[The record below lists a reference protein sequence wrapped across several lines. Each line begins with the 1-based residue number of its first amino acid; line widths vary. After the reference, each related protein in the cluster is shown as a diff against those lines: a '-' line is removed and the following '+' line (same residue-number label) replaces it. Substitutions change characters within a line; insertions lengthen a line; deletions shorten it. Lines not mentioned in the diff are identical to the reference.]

1 WQSVHDDLFTKD
13 ERVCDMAEL
22 ENAKKT
28 VDKNE
33 RIIAYY
39 KKKLKIISK
48 LLGDRIMTILE
59 GYEQRNILLGGGI
72 SSDTLTNIIDE
83 EEEETV
89 SDKAKK
95 DNQGYTF
102 GKM

>member
-1 WQSVHDDLFTKD
+1 QSVHDDLFTKD

-39 KKKLKIISK
+39 KKKLK
-48 LLGDRIMTILE
+48 
-59 GYEQRNILLGGGI
+59 LGGGI